1 MIGKKKKICLPGQPT
16 ISQLCTKI
24 FHSPESVHL
33 LKSTCMVT
41 LLARYLCKLKYRHN
55 DIGLGRVWLK
65 SVQRLKSYELK
76 TKSLILYSGGVLA
89 VRCSTAAAAALL
101 LNFKGFLESSGIGKS
116 SLFSLSTPF

>member
-1 MIGKKKKICLPGQPT
+1 MIGKKRKFAYQDSLPLVNYVPKYFTVQ
-16 ISQLCTKI
+16 
-24 FHSPESVHL
+24 SPSTF

-55 DIGLGRVWLK
+55 DKGLGRVWLK
-65 SVQRLKSYELK
+65 SVQRLKRYELK